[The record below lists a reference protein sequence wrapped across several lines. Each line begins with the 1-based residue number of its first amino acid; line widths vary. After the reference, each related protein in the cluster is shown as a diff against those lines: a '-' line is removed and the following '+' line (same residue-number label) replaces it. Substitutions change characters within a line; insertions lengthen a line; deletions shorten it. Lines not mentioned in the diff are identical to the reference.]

1 MMADGQGEIA
11 DLEVRIEA
19 ALDGAEKCRKT
30 VTAAKAAALFG
41 SLLLLAGLFG
51 LFRLGLEAILIG
63 IGAALGGIVLSGSSE
78 RTRQDLLA
86 RAAEDEARRATLI
99 ASLDLHEIAT
109 P

>member
-1 MMADGQGEIA
+1 MTAGGQGEIA
-11 DLEVRIEA
+11 DLEARIEA
-19 ALDGAEKCRKT
+19 ALDAAERCRKT
-30 VTAAKAAALFG
+30 VTAAKAAVLLG
-41 SLLLLAGLFG
+41 TLLLLAGLSGF
-51 LFRLGLEAILIG
+51 LRLGLEAILIG

-86 RAAEDEARRATLI
+86 RAAMDEARRATLI